1 MDLFDSA
8 TPVMKRMRNQ
18 KKDGT
23 ILEQMLATARD
34 TEPAEISYHPN
45 GDFRASRDIF
55 GPLSTENSPVGI
67 LPTVHL
73 MEPATD
79 RRIRR
84 FLARRNA
91 GPPARQLQPCP
102 MSASTLLVCAH
113 HEERRLRLFKA
124 HKSNNFI
131 QCLPHLRCSSSLLLL
146 PIRLLQVLVVVSFR
160 LRRKTKNSG

>member
-8 TPVMKRMRNQ
+8 TPEMKRMRNQ

-67 LPTVHL
+67 LPAVHP

-91 GPPARQLQPCP
+91 GLPVRQL
-102 MSASTLLVCAH
+102 
-113 HEERRLRLFKA
+113 
-124 HKSNNFI
+124 
-131 QCLPHLRCSSSLLLL
+131 
-146 PIRLLQVLVVVSFR
+146 
-160 LRRKTKNSG
+160 